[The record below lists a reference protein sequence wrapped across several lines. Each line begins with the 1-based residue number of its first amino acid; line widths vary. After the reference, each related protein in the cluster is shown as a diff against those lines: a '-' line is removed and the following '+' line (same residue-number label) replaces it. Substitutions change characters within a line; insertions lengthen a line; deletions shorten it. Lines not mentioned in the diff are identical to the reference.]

1 LKFDETALAE
11 YLISENQ
18 KWIRYFGS
26 DFSSFA
32 HDHQRAPERAN
43 SGAPWTTW
51 LILGGRGA
59 GKTRASAEWVRELAI
74 NDPNARIA
82 LVGETEHDVR
92 AVMVEGVSGLLAV
105 HRHDERPLW
114 TPSRRRL
121 EWPGGAV
128 AEVFS
133 AENHEGLR
141 GPQFSAAWCDELA
154 KWRQGAPTRS
164 PPTWRNGR

>member
-1 LKFDETALAE
+1 MKQDDLALAE

-32 HDHQRAPERAN
+32 HVHQRAPERAN
-43 SGAPWTTW
+43 SGADWTTW

-59 GKTRASAEWVRELAI
+59 GKTRAGAEWVRELAI

-92 AVMVEGVSGLLAV
+92 EVMVEGVSGLLAV
-105 HRHDERPLW
+105 HRRGERPEW
-114 TPSRRRL
+114 IPSRRRL
-121 EWPGGAV
+121 EWTNGAV
-128 AEVFS
+128 AQIFS
-133 AENHEGLR
+133 AEEPESLR
-141 GPQFSAAWCDELA
+141 GPQFSAAWADELA
-154 KWRQGAPTRS
+154 KWRQAAPTRS